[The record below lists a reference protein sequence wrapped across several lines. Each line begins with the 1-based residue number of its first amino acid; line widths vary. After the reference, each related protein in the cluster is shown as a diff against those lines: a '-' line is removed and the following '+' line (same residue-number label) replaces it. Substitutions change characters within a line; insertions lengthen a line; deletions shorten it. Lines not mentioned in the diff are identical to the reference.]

1 MLLAKIRGY
10 LLISPPMIAKTH
22 PTELNQP
29 FMALLKPIREHLDL
43 ISMTISTVA
52 NAVFLAGKLFTQV
65 PSRVT
70 RSAFVALNVV
80 GFLYLDWQVS
90 FTIKTAR
97 DSLLALKLKVWHIA
111 ILTAVC
117 TVNAISD
124 MALMTAGLAAALAS
138 WASRPEVAT
147 AIYTV
152 TRPWG
157 ISFLFVAIAMDVSYY
172 ALRRSV
178 ACELKDLNS
187 SRRFQ
192 NIFSALVG
200 KARRSNGDDVT
211 AVKIRASMDK
221 YTLETLLNK
230 LQGRF
235 DPTVLMKQVKEN
247 VNTQLD
253 AERNNLG
260 LRAIG
265 YAGLFLCKAYPDSLV
280 QAITLFATS
289 LLYTANNA
297 YKKWHEA
304 RQRDVILS

>member
-1 MLLAKIRGY
+1 M
-10 LLISPPMIAKTH
+10 PMIAKTY
-22 PTELNQP
+22 PIELYQP
-29 FMALLKPIREHLDL
+29 FMDLLKPIREHLDL

-90 FTIKTAR
+90 FTIKTAK

-111 ILTAVC
+111 ILTALC

-138 WASRPEVAT
+138 WATRPEIAT

-157 ISFLFVAIAMDVSYY
+157 ISCLFIAITIDVSYY
-172 ALRRSV
+172 LLRRSV
-178 ACELKDLNS
+178 ACELKDLNH

-192 NIFSALVG
+192 NIFSALLG
-200 KARRSNGDDVT
+200 KVRSTSRDDIT
-211 AVKIRASMDK
+211 AAKVRASMDK

-235 DPTVLMKQVKEN
+235 DATAVMKQVKEN
-247 VNTQLD
+247 VNTQLE

-265 YAGLFLCKAYPDSLV
+265 YVGLFLCKAYPDSLV
-280 QAITLFATS
+280 QAITMLATS

-304 RQRDVILS
+304 RQRDAILR